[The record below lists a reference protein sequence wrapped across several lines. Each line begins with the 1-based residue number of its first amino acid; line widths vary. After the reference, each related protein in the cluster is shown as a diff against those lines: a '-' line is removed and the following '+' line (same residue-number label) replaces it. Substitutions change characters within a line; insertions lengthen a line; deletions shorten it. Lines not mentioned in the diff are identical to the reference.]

1 MKKLF
6 YAIAITGIAFCLISK
21 AAYAQ
26 NLDPQKEK
34 KAKAEF
40 KNTLAHKQWASIE
53 DGGGKTL
60 KPFAKPKNDP
70 EALGKVKKVA
80 IISFEM
86 ILLREEENRAKGLL
100 GVAQAV
106 EELNRVRAELE
117 PFKPHLNEMYEI
129 LKQQFEKYGYTVIP
143 VEEVKNNDYYKS
155 LEFKEEEDKAKGA
168 WGGGWKI
175 DTWAYDLKNIRAE
188 KLLKFPISNNKTI
201 IEKVTGRLQQ
211 MQELAKSLGVDA
223 VILVESNAVIDF
235 KWGKGKL
242 TFGNTKTPGM
252 EGLQL
257 DLFSA
262 TEPRLIWSAAL
273 KKAIKWPTNVRS
285 TSALLVGRGF
295 SGVDQFGPDM
305 KKFFETYGE
314 LAAINMVL
322 SSRKY

>member
-1 MKKLF
+1 MKKIF
-6 YAIAITGIAFCLISK
+6 YAIALTGIAFCLIAK
-21 AAYAQ
+21 TANAQ
-26 NLDPQKEK
+26 NLDPLKEK

-40 KNTLAHKQWASIE
+40 ANTLSHKQWASIE

-86 ILLREEENRAKGLL
+86 NLLRQEEKRAAGFL
-100 GVAQAV
+100 GVAESVA
-106 EELNRVRAELE
+106 ELNKVRAELE

-175 DTWAYDLKNIRAE
+175 DTWAYDLKNIKAE
-188 KLLKFPISNNKTI
+188 KLLKFPVSNNKTI

-223 VILVESNAVIDF
+223 VILVESNAVIEF

-242 TFGNTKTPGM
+242 TFGKNPGVA
-252 EGLQL
+252 GLQL

-273 KKAIKWPTNVRS
+273 KKAVKWPTNVRS

-314 LAAINMVL
+314 PAAINLVIN
-322 SSRKY
+322 SKK